1 MKTKNKGENMKIVF
15 MGTPDFALTVL
26 KKLYEEKHEIIAV
39 VTQTDKPK
47 GRGHKIQFSPVK
59 IFALEKNIPV
69 LQPKTLKDN
78 EFVDTLKSL
87 NADIFIVAAYG
98 KIIPENILYLTKYGS
113 INVHASLLPKYRGA
127 APIHHAIINGETT
140 TGITIMKMDK
150 GMDTGDIILQKK
162 CNISMDD
169 TYETLYNKLSKLG
182 ADALTEVINNI
193 DSIETKKQDDSL
205 ATYAPM
211 ITKDMG
217 HIDWHKTSLEIANL
231 IRALQPGAYTLY
243 NDKIL
248 KIHQVE
254 NYPTYENAEC
264 GKIIDMNKNGFAIKT
279 SDGALAI
286 LKLQKQGGKIMSAA
300 DYLKG
305 HKLSTDIL
313 FN

>member
-1 MKTKNKGENMKIVF
+1 MKIVF

-127 APIHHAIINGETT
+127 APIHHAIINGETV

-193 DSIETKKQDDSL
+193 DSIETKKQDNSL

>member
-231 IRALQPGAYTLY
+231 IRALQPGAYTIY

>member
-1 MKTKNKGENMKIVF
+1 MKIVF

-231 IRALQPGAYTLY
+231 IRALQPGAYTIY

>member
-1 MKTKNKGENMKIVF
+1 MKIVF

-59 IFALEKNIPV
+59 IFALEKNIPT

-78 EFVDTLKSL
+78 EFVNTLKSL

-182 ADALTEVINNI
+182 ADALTEVLNNI
-193 DSIETKKQDDSL
+193 DTIEFKKQDDSL

-279 SDGALAI
+279 SDGALSI